1 MTTIRTH
8 AALLLAMLPALVTRS
23 LTTGDDDPDAAK
35 ADPVRAGEPMG
46 RAGVLELL
54 ESGMISTE
62 EALDLLDGID
72 QTSPATDATERP
84 PDSDKRPGRP
94 ARPARPARAA
104 RTAMGTLDADLGSG
118 DPGDGWDSHE
128 DRQARREE
136 RQVRREER
144 HAERAAA
151 REARTDRIDTGF
163 GGKRTFR
170 IQVDDANGS
179 KVNLALPIG
188 FLDTGL
194 KVAERF
200 SPGLLDGAVGNSIR
214 RAVGGGQAGTII
226 EVDDGAGQHVRIA
239 IE

>member
-1 MTTIRTH
+1 MTTIRGH
-8 AALLLAMLPALVTRS
+8 AALLLAMLPALATRS
-23 LTTGDDDPDAAK
+23 LTTGDDPGAGKPDIVRVGA
-35 ADPVRAGEPMG
+35 PVG

-72 QTSPATDATERP
+72 QTGPEAGTGDEKAA
-84 PDSDKRPGRP
+84 SDRRPGPLAPPARR
-94 ARPARPARAA
+94 ARPARLTRAGLEAAWEPDDSPDAGQGREGREARRAA
-104 RTAMGTLDADLGSG
+104 RQAERET
-118 DPGDGWDSHE
+118 
-128 DRQARREE
+128 RQAE
-136 RQVRREER
+136 
-144 HAERAAA
+144 
-151 REARTDRIDTGF
+151 REARRSAATAGRYDPGF